1 MTLLL
6 QIIIV
11 MKDIIIIV
19 VMLLIVLWGTLLFNQ
34 HGYSEIAMLGV
45 VISVALAIWL
55 GAELE
60 HR

>member
-11 MKDIIIIV
+11 MKDIIIIIV
-19 VMLLIVLWGTLLFNQ
+19 ILLIVLWGTLLFNQ

-60 HR
+60 HK

>member
-1 MTLLL
+1 MTLLP
-6 QIIIV
+6 QIIII
-11 MKDIIIIV
+11 MKDIIIIIV
-19 VMLLIVLWGTLLFNQ
+19 ILLIVLWGTLLFNQ
-34 HGYSEIAMLGV
+34 HGYSEVAMLGV

>member
-1 MTLLL
+1 MKE
-6 QIIIV
+6 IV
-11 MKDIIIIV
+11 ILI

-45 VISVALAIWL
+45 VTSIALAIWL

-60 HR
+60 HK

>member
-6 QIIIV
+6 QIIII
-11 MKDIIIIV
+11 MKDIIIIIV
-19 VMLLIVLWGTLLFNQ
+19 ILLIVLWGTLLFNQ
-34 HGYSEIAMLGV
+34 HGYSEIAMMGV

-60 HR
+60 HK